1 VPLPAVASS
10 LAAGMHHSVVA
21 TEDGAVYVFG
31 SNQYGQLGLDSEEEG
46 IAVRSVVTTPRQIVT
61 LKRHFVVQVA
71 AGLHYSVALTS
82 AQEVLV
88 WGLNDVGQLGLGHL
102 SNRPSPVLLEGIGAV
117 QSIAC
122 GLSHTMLVMMNGSV
136 WGTGSNDAGQLGLG
150 NCDSRKDFARVDFSP
165 TTACDTVEPGNLS
178 DSFIS
183 LVCVGGPDRPISVSA
198 VTVAAG
204 DSHTLAIARD
214 GNVWSWGLN
223 SHGQL
228 GVSSLGQGKLFSS
241 VPLPLATLFSANASS
256 IAGGSQHTLIRTDF
270 QRAVIHEVMPR
281 MGPASQIAVTRIWWL
296 GVGFNSLRSHALR
309 CVFTGTSLFETT
321 ASVFSNF
328 RAFCP
333 SPSAAWGSNWTENA
347 ELNGSAGP
355 IRAQLYSISLYS
367 IGVAP
372 TDPASSQPLQPV
384 SEMTGRTVESHRNFT
399 FHLLEECSD
408 PACVHYCSKSRH
420 KCFPGVVRSI
430 PMSGPRDGGT
440 NVTVVGYG
448 FFSELSTDVRCRFGD
463 LLQDTQR
470 WERGHILNAT
480 HLICRSTSV
489 MGMESLSTGDGDW
502 IVQLRVSLNGQDYS
516 GTASPFFYYRNPRLT
531 HISAPSFMVADARW
545 LARPDFL
552 YGGPLTGGTLLE
564 VHGRDSLQAAGLQ
577 EARCSFAG
585 VQVAATFISK
595 YRVRCV
601 SPVLTPSSLVA
612 YDVPVSVK
620 LNGVSELPEEEASH
634 RVSFFAYPSPT
645 VEVVEPNA
653 APSRVSVVIRLLGT
667 NLRIFSWFPRYN
679 LHSVSNNMTS
689 MSM

>member
-1 VPLPAVASS
+1 MPLPAVASS

-61 LKRHFVVQVA
+61 LKQHKVVQVA

-122 GLSHTMLVMMNGSV
+122 GLSHTMIVMMNGSV

-150 NCDSRKDFARVDFSP
+150 NCDSRTDFARVDFSS

-183 LVCVGGPDRPISVSA
+183 LVCVGSPDRPISLLA
-198 VTVAAG
+198 VKVAAG

-214 GNVWSWGLN
+214 GNVWGWGLN

-228 GVSSLGQGKLFSS
+228 GVGSLGQGKLFST

-296 GVGFNSLRSHALR
+296 GLGFNSLRSHALR
-309 CVFTGTSLFETT
+309 WLFTGTSLFETT

-347 ELNGSAGP
+347 ELNGSVVP

-384 SEMTGRTVESHRNFT
+384 SEMTGRTVNSQKNFT
-399 FHLLEECSD
+399 FHLLEECSE
-408 PACVHYCSKSRH
+408 PYCVHYCSESRH

-440 NVTVVGYG
+440 HVTVVGYG
-448 FFSELSTDVRCRFGD
+448 FLSELATDVRCRFGD
-463 LLQDTQR
+463 HLQDTQR
-470 WERGHILNAT
+470 WERGHVMNAT
-480 HLICRSTSV
+480 HLVCRSTSAMR
-489 MGMESLSTGDGDW
+489 MGSLSTGNGDW

-531 HISAPSFMVADARW
+531 HISAPSFMAADARW

-552 YGGPLTGGTLLE
+552 YGGPLTGGSMLE
-564 VHGRDSLQAAGLQ
+564 VHGRDSLQAAELQ

-595 YRVRCV
+595 YRVRCF

-612 YDVPVSVK
+612 YDVPVSVM

-645 VEVVEPNA
+645 VDVVEPNS

-667 NLRIFSWFPRYN
+667 NLRIFSWFPRCN
-679 LHSVSNNMTS
+679 IHSVSNES
-689 MSM
+689 D